1 MFTSNQ
7 LLRITLPYSIVSFA
21 RDSVNYFVLSF
32 YFLYLSKVLGLPLNL
47 IVPMLLLVKVAD
59 LIKEPFIGML
69 MDVFASRFPV
79 NKFRFFIII
88 GGLLNG
94 LALTLMFNV
103 PHVFSVAFEILYSVL
118 CYVFWSVSF
127 SVLELSS
134 WSLLAIFGTG
144 NKIREFVS
152 SVARLSTLAGFTV
165 TLIIFSKIFA
175 PNNFLPKIAQTI
187 PEKNF
192 NVSSLVVGFI
202 VALAAVLFG
211 LCFRQDKIK
220 KERIYFKK
228 TLRAFLGNDQMLIT
242 FAICILQQISLSV
255 FVCSYNYF
263 ILIQKAIADDRYI
276 FNTIHIPWMITA
288 TVSLLLFRPL
298 VTLTSRKTVFIFST
312 VLPFLGFSMMF
323 VLNLAGLLYIPVLGI
338 LISVCVCGF
347 ALSLCSTT
355 VMTADCADYSEFK
368 FGFRSEC
375 LSFSIQTLSAKFGFI
390 FIIIITGLSFSFAD
404 IFVKNETMT
413 NQMYSIYL
421 CIMIVAICGISM
433 LLVYIPYYKLHG
445 SFFENILNALTN
457 FAHNNRLQIKE
468 KFNSVRYALDEHCVI
483 NRLRSDNLDEIIR
496 VLTDRLYDVRAISSK
511 ADFINGIRE
520 KMSINPAGIAHGI
533 AIPHT
538 RGAYVRRSALAVAT
552 LRTPIK
558 CGASDNK
565 PCDLF
570 FLIATPDDGSSHI
583 NLLSNLSLL
592 LSEPGF
598 ANKLRNS
605 GSSEEIT
612 KRLISCEKNLFR

>member
-1 MFTSNQ
+1 
-7 LLRITLPYSIVSFA
+7 
-21 RDSVNYFVLSF
+21 
-32 YFLYLSKVLGLPLNL
+32 
-47 IVPMLLLVKVAD
+47 
-59 LIKEPFIGML
+59 
-69 MDVFASRFPV
+69 
-79 NKFRFFIII
+79 
-88 GGLLNG
+88 
-94 LALTLMFNV
+94 
-103 PHVFSVAFEILYSVL
+103 
-118 CYVFWSVSF
+118 
-127 SVLELSS
+127 
-134 WSLLAIFGTG
+134 
-144 NKIREFVS
+144 
-152 SVARLSTLAGFTV
+152 
-165 TLIIFSKIFA
+165 
-175 PNNFLPKIAQTI
+175 
-187 PEKNF
+187 
-192 NVSSLVVGFI
+192 
-202 VALAAVLFG
+202 
-211 LCFRQDKIK
+211 
-220 KERIYFKK
+220 
-228 TLRAFLGNDQMLIT
+228 
-242 FAICILQQISLSV
+242 
-255 FVCSYNYF
+255 
-263 ILIQKAIADDRYI
+263 
-276 FNTIHIPWMITA
+276 
-288 TVSLLLFRPL
+288 
-298 VTLTSRKTVFIFST
+298 
-312 VLPFLGFSMMF
+312 
-323 VLNLAGLLYIPVLGI
+323 
-338 LISVCVCGF
+338 
-347 ALSLCSTT
+347 
-355 VMTADCADYSEFK
+355 
-368 FGFRSEC
+368 
-375 LSFSIQTLSAKFGFI
+375 
-390 FIIIITGLSFSFAD
+390 
-404 IFVKNETMT
+404 
-413 NQMYSIYL
+413 MYSIYL